1 LSKRLIVLLAGIV
14 AVVALVAG
22 CGSSDDSSTDSTTAL
37 TKAEFVKQGDAI
49 CEKGS
54 KQIETEAEAF
64 ADENNVDTG
73 NPTDEQQ
80 EEVIEAVVGPALQT
94 QADELGELGAPS
106 GEEAK
111 VTAMLE
117 ALEQGAEELESDPGA
132 LLEENGSDPL
142 DKANELANE
151 FGFKACGQE

>member
-1 LSKRLIVLLAGIV
+1 VLLAGIV
-14 AVVALVAG
+14 AVAAVIAG
-22 CGSSDDSSTDSTTAL
+22 CGSSDDSSTNSATAL

-54 KQIETEAEAF
+54 KQIEDEAESF
-64 ADENNVDTG
+64 ADENDVDTE

-80 EEVIEAVVGPALQT
+80 EEVVETVVGPALQT

-117 ALEQGAEELESDPGA
+117 VLEEVAEEFESDPGV
-132 LLEENGSDPL
+132 LLGSDGSDPL
-142 DKANELANE
+142 DKANELADE
-151 FGFKACGQE
+151 FGFKACSQE

>member
-1 LSKRLIVLLAGIV
+1 MSKRLIVLLAS
-14 AVVALVAG
+14 VVAAAAVIAG
-22 CGSSDDSSTDSTTAL
+22 CGSSDDGSTDSTTAL
-37 TKAEFVKQGDAI
+37 TKAEFIKQGDAI

-54 KQIETEAEAF
+54 KQIEDDAEAF
-64 ADENNVDTG
+64 ADENDVDTE

-80 EEVIEAVVGPALQT
+80 EEVIETVVGPSLQA

-117 ALEQGAEELESDPGA
+117 ALEEGADELESDPGV
-132 LLEENGSDPL
+132 LLGNDGSDSI
-142 DKANELANE
+142 DEANELADE

>member
-1 LSKRLIVLLAGIV
+1 VLLAGIV
-14 AVVALVAG
+14 AAAAVIAG

-37 TKAEFVKQGDAI
+37 TKAEFIKQGDAI

-54 KQIETEAEAF
+54 KQIEDEAEAF
-64 ADENNVDTG
+64 ADENDVDTE

-80 EEVIEAVVGPALQT
+80 EEVIETVVGPSLQT

-117 ALEQGAEELESDPGA
+117 ALEEGAEELESDPGA
-132 LLEENGSDPL
+132 LLGSDGSDPI
-142 DKANELANE
+142 DKANDLANE